1 MYSSYTIANY
11 FLKKGWREGIPLTP
25 MKVLKLVY
33 IAHGWYLGSEDK
45 PLIWKWD
52 RILAW
57 PYGPVIPELYS
68 KINHYEDKPVT
79 SPIVSTIYAV
89 NGQKLDDAASEF
101 LDIIWEHYKN
111 FTPYQL
117 SALTHQSGSPWS
129 QVTESY
135 SKKELY
141 RKSIIIPNEII
152 QYYYK
157 QKLSPVENKN

>member
-1 MYSSYTIANY
+1 MYSSSTVANY
-11 FLKKGWREGIPLTP
+11 FLHKGWSEGILITP
-25 MKVLKLVY
+25 MKILKLVY
-33 IAHGWYLGSEDK
+33 VAHGWYLGSEDR
-45 PLIWKWD
+45 PLIGD

-57 PYGPVIPELYS
+57 PYGPVIPELFLQIS
-68 KINHYEDKPVT
+68 HFKDKPVT
-79 SPIVSTIYAV
+79 TPIKPTFYSADQQTFDES
-89 NGQKLDDAASEF
+89 LRTF
-101 LDIIWEHYKN
+101 LDTIWEHYKN

-141 RKSIIIPNEII
+141 RNSIIIPNEII